1 MPRRWPRATRLSPRT
16 APRGVA
22 LRTLFL
28 LIGLVIGLVFL
39 NGCPESQPTPEAS
52 PAPILDGKPAIQI
65 RTTVTGPIQP
75 IPLEIELDQD
85 RVQLGGQLFHEKG
98 LSSDGSISCAS
109 CHNLELAGTDRKRVS
124 SGVGGAAGSVNSPTV
139 FNSGFNFKQFWDGRA
154 ETLEEQVDGPLL
166 AEKEMNSDWETAIA
180 FLSTNPEY
188 VSSFNSIY
196 PDGITRAN
204 VRDAIA
210 EFERSLYTPN
220 SRFDQYLRGD
230 ESSITEQELA
240 GFELFQGLGCV
251 SCHQG
256 ANVGGNMFETFGVM
270 DDYFADRGDVVE
282 ADMGRFNVTGR
293 EIDRHVFKVPSLRNV
308 ALTPPYFH
316 DGTVRRLPDAVRI
329 MAKYNLGRTL
339 SDEQVDLIVA
349 FLGSLTGEYQGQMLP

>member
-1 MPRRWPRATRLSPRT
+1 MPKRRSRAKTTFEHGAFGRAGRL
-16 APRGVA
+16 
-22 LRTLFL
+22 TLL
-28 LIGLVIGLVFL
+28 LLLTGLAFWS
-39 NGCPESQPTPEAS
+39 GCPQPEATPEAS
-52 PAPILDGKPAIQI
+52 PAPKRAGKPAIQVS
-65 RTTVTGPIQP
+65 TTVTGPIQP
-75 IPLEIELDQD
+75 IPLELELDEA
-85 RVQLGGQLFHEKG
+85 RVALGRQLFHEKG

-109 CHNLELAGTDRKRVS
+109 CHNLQLAGTDRKRVS
-124 SGVGGAAGSVNSPTV
+124 SGVGGAVGEVNSPTV

-154 ETLEEQVDGPLL
+154 ETLEEQVNGPLL
-166 AEKEMNSDWETAIA
+166 AEKEMNSNWETAIA
-180 FLSTNPEY
+180 FLSANPEY
-188 VSSFNSIY
+188 VVSFDEIY
-196 PDGITRAN
+196 PDGITQDN
-204 VRDAIA
+204 VQDAIA

-230 ESSITEQELA
+230 ETAITEQELA

-270 DDYFADRGDVVE
+270 DDYFADRGNVVE

-293 EIDRHVFKVPSLRNV
+293 EVDRHVFKVPSLRNV